1 MSDSCS
7 LKPSLRFSD
16 IKHVALKP
24 KIGVCYWTCKFPPGP
39 YWRNEDELTSTQ
51 EMSTRVKH
59 DSSYF
64 EQCRCW
70 RYQLKHHF
78 TRSWGMLRY
87 AEVLQVL
94 PFTGCFVT
102 VGYVKL
108 HLQLLR
114 IVRIHSCVLVLVP
127 SLDLIGQDSML
138 PLDGSLKLGH
148 HLPLVSHGFPLIR
161 HGGWKS
167 PVFFHGLMSGKST
180 ESTCSSAR
188 QQHSATLQVQRLVQ
202 RAWQTGHGE

>member
-1 MSDSCS
+1 MTHLTLNNAGAEGTSWSITS
-7 LKPSLRFSD
+7 
-16 IKHVALKP
+16 HVAE
-24 KIGVCYWTCKFPPGP
+24 VC
-39 YWRNEDELTSTQ
+39 
-51 EMSTRVKH
+51 
-59 DSSYF
+59 
-64 EQCRCW
+64 
-70 RYQLKHHF
+70 
-78 TRSWGMLRY
+78 WGMLRY

-114 IVRIHSCVLVLVP
+114 IVCIHSCVLVLVP

-202 RAWQTGHGE
+202 RAWQTGHGEYRAAVVSDL